1 MICLLSFTIG
11 LISFGAAYPNGAPQC
26 GSPKVRPH
34 GTGIAKAGGF
44 VIKFDDDPSELLRL

>member
-11 LISFGAAYPNGAPQC
+11 LISFGVAYPNGAPQC